1 MVSVRAFDARVCL
14 ARRADSPTVNE
25 DNGSPPSLIVR
36 CRCLRLLLA
45 VAALSRCR
53 CLWLLLVRPSAPRG
67 GSSCL
72 LLVVAIAARDCYCG
86 CYLCSRLLL
95 VVAARLYGVWR
106 VCLARYDG
114 FALIEQR
121 DFFLAAVP
129 PQDRLLEAGIYCKND
144 VAHIRIASLHH

>member
-1 MVSVRAFDARVCL
+1 M
-14 ARRADSPTVNE
+14 
-25 DNGSPPSLIVR
+25 
-36 CRCLRLLLA
+36 
-45 VAALSRCR
+45 
-53 CLWLLLVRPSAPRG
+53 
-67 GSSCL
+67 
-72 LLVVAIAARDCYCG
+72 LLVVAIAARDYYYG

-95 VVAARLYGVWR
+95 VVAARVCVWR

-129 PQDRLLEAGIYCKND
+129 PQDRLLEAGLYCRND